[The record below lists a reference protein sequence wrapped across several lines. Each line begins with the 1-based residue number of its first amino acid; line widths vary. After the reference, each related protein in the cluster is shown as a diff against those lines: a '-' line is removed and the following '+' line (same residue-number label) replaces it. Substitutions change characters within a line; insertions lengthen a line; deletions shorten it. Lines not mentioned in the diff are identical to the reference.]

1 MLLDALFR
9 SEPLENPATPITS
22 ESAETDNVFA
32 RDVFVS
38 PETAM
43 KLAAVYAC
51 IYVISS
57 NIAQMPLHVMRKTNK
72 KVEAARDH
80 PVFYLVH
87 DEPNMWQ
94 TSYKWRELKQ
104 RHILGW
110 GNGYT
115 WVKRSRRGEVSG
127 LECCMPWETTLLN
140 TGGRY
145 TYGVY
150 NEEGAFAVNP
160 DDMVHIRALGNN
172 QKMGLSPIMQH
183 AETIGMGMSGQ
194 AYTSSFFNGN
204 ARPAGII
211 SVKNQLNEE
220 SWGRL
225 KSMWQKATAALRSQE
240 NKTMLLPAELDYKA
254 LTVSPVDAQIIDM
267 SKLNRSMIAGIF
279 NVPAHMIND
288 LEKATFSNITQ
299 QAIQFVR
306 YTIMP
311 WVTNWEQELNRRLF
325 TRAELAA
332 GYYVRFNLTGLL
344 RGTPQERAQFY
355 HFAITDGWMSRNEAR
370 AFEDMNPVDGLDEML
385 VSVNA
390 ANPAG
395 DFKAP
400 KTDEEKPMNDR
411 ETRCYSG
418 EVRAEQRTDEPTRIL
433 GYGSVF
439 NSRSEPLWGFREII
453 KPGAFDDVL
462 NDDVRGLFNHD
473 PNFILG
479 RSAAGTLSLS
489 VDERGLRY
497 DITAPDTQTIR
508 DLVLAPMMRGD
519 INQSSFAF
527 RVSHDGENWYQDDEG
542 IVIREISK
550 FSRLFDVSPVTY
562 PAYQEADSGV
572 RSMKAWQEARD
583 SGALKNAINQRMAR
597 ERLLTLLNA

>member
-9 SEPLENPATPITS
+9 SEPLENPATPITG
-22 ESAETDNVFA
+22 ESAETDNIFA

-57 NIAQMPLHVMRKTNK
+57 NIAQMPLHVMRKTNN

-80 PVFYLVH
+80 GVFYLLH

-211 SVKNQLNEE
+211 SVKNQLNDE

-225 KSMWQKATAALRSQE
+225 KSMWQKATAALRGQE

-385 VSVNA
+385 VSVKRLTRQTTLRRQK
-390 ANPAG
+390 PTR
-395 DFKAP
+395 K
-400 KTDEEKPMNDR
+400 KPMNDR

-489 VDERGLRY
+489 VDDRGLRY

-508 DLVLAPMMRGD
+508 DLVLAPMVRGD

-527 RVSHDGENWYQDDEG
+527 RVAHDGENWYQDDEG

-572 RSMKAWQEARD
+572 RSMKAWQEARN
-583 SGALKNAINQRMAR
+583 SGALQNAINQRMAR

>member
-1 MLLDALFR
+1 
-9 SEPLENPATPITS
+9 
-22 ESAETDNVFA
+22 
-32 RDVFVS
+32 
-38 PETAM
+38 
-43 KLAAVYAC
+43 
-51 IYVISS
+51 
-57 NIAQMPLHVMRKTNK
+57 
-72 KVEAARDH
+72 
-80 PVFYLVH
+80 
-87 DEPNMWQ
+87 
-94 TSYKWRELKQ
+94 
-104 RHILGW
+104 
-110 GNGYT
+110 
-115 WVKRSRRGEVSG
+115 
-127 LECCMPWETTLLN
+127 
-140 TGGRY
+140 
-145 TYGVY
+145 
-150 NEEGAFAVNP
+150 
-160 DDMVHIRALGNN
+160 
-172 QKMGLSPIMQH
+172 
-183 AETIGMGMSGQ
+183 MGMSGQ

-211 SVKNQLNEE
+211 SVKNQLNDE

-390 ANPAG
+390 ANPAD

-400 KTDEEKPMNDR
+400 KTDEEKTN
-411 ETRCYSG
+411 E
-418 EVRAEQRTDEPTRIL
+418 
-433 GYGSVF
+433 
-439 NSRSEPLWGFREII
+439 
-453 KPGAFDDVL
+453 
-462 NDDVRGLFNHD
+462 
-473 PNFILG
+473 
-479 RSAAGTLSLS
+479 
-489 VDERGLRY
+489 
-497 DITAPDTQTIR
+497 
-508 DLVLAPMMRGD
+508 
-519 INQSSFAF
+519 
-527 RVSHDGENWYQDDEG
+527 
-542 IVIREISK
+542 
-550 FSRLFDVSPVTY
+550 
-562 PAYQEADSGV
+562 
-572 RSMKAWQEARD
+572 
-583 SGALKNAINQRMAR
+583 
-597 ERLLTLLNA
+597 

>member
-9 SEPLENPATPITS
+9 SEPLENPSVPVTGEA
-22 ESAETDNVFA
+22 AETDNIFA
-32 RDVFVS
+32 RDVYVS
-38 PETAM
+38 PETSM

-57 NIAQMPLHVMRKTNK
+57 SVAQMPLHVMRKTNEH
-72 KVEAARDH
+72 VQPARDH
-80 PVFYLVH
+80 PLFWLVH
-87 DEPNMWQ
+87 DEPNAWQ

-104 RHILGW
+104 RHVLGW

-115 WVKRSRRGEVSG
+115 WVKRNRRGEVTS

-140 TGGRY
+140 TGGRH

-150 NEEGAFAVNP
+150 NEEGAFAVSP
-160 DDMVHIRALGNN
+160 DDMIHIRALGNN

-194 AYTSSFFNGN
+194 QYTSAFFNGN

-211 SVKNQLNEE
+211 SVKNELNEQ
-220 SWGRL
+220 SWSRL
-225 KSMWQKATAALRSQE
+225 KNMWQRAVTALRSQE
-240 NKTMLLPAELDYKA
+240 NKTMLLPAQLDYRA

-267 SKLNRSMIAGIF
+267 TKLNRSMIAGIF

-306 YTIMP
+306 YTMMP
-311 WVTNWEQELNRRLF
+311 WVANWEQELNRRLF
-325 TRAELAA
+325 TRTERAA

-390 ANPAG
+390 ANPLNN
-395 DFKAP
+395 FKDT
-400 KTDEEKPMNDR
+400 KGKEEKND
-411 ETRCYSG
+411 E
-418 EVRAEQRTDEPTRIL
+418 
-433 GYGSVF
+433 
-439 NSRSEPLWGFREII
+439 
-453 KPGAFDDVL
+453 
-462 NDDVRGLFNHD
+462 
-473 PNFILG
+473 
-479 RSAAGTLSLS
+479 
-489 VDERGLRY
+489 
-497 DITAPDTQTIR
+497 
-508 DLVLAPMMRGD
+508 
-519 INQSSFAF
+519 
-527 RVSHDGENWYQDDEG
+527 
-542 IVIREISK
+542 
-550 FSRLFDVSPVTY
+550 
-562 PAYQEADSGV
+562 
-572 RSMKAWQEARD
+572 
-583 SGALKNAINQRMAR
+583 
-597 ERLLTLLNA
+597 